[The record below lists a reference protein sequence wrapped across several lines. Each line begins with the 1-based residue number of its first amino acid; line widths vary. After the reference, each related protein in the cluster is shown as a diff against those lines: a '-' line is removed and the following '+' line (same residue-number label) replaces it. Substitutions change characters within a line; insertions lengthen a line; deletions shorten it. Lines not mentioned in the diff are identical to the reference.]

1 MPKRVWAVR
10 SGSGTLK
17 TKAGPVRVK
26 PSPQDVQFASDLDEA
41 ERDRRW
47 NREKNDKL
55 LRDHLPL
62 KRLQKMNKLKGH
74 EGELRKFKQKKFG
87 I

>member
-1 MPKRVWAVR
+1 MPKRKWVVR
-10 SGSGTLK
+10 SGSGALR
-17 TKAGPVRVK
+17 TKAGPVEVK
-26 PSPQDVQFASDLDEA
+26 PSPQDVQFASELDEA
-41 ERDRRW
+41 ERDRR
-47 NREKNDKL
+47 KDDKL